1 MAGIEGA
8 MPGKAG
14 TDPGSHL
21 PLVAEALI
29 DNAAAVWSPARLQA
43 VTAPDLAV
51 NIARSA
57 LPEFRAPLTTAAQ
70 CPPAEAEGGRAD
82 PSPALERQAR
92 SMGTAPHM
100 QSGNAS
106 GTRVYAQWTEA
117 GALLWLGMDG
127 SASQVGFQAAAIVPS
142 LQRALREQGQRLVR
156 VVCNGRVV
164 FDAGMQAATDFV
176 AFSPRSAGLS
186 FSSIFQK
193 GHP

>member
-1 MAGIEGA
+1 

-14 TDPGSHL
+14 TDPGSDP
-21 PLVAEALI
+21 PLVAKPLM
-29 DNAAAVWSPARLQA
+29 DNAAAVWSPARLQVA
-43 VTAPDLAV
+43 TAPDLAV
-51 NIARSA
+51 TIARSA
-57 LPEFRAPLTTAAQ
+57 LPEFRSPLATAVQ
-70 CPPAEAEGGRAD
+70 CPPAEAGGGPAD
-82 PSPALERQAR
+82 PAPALERQAR
-92 SMGTAPHM
+92 SMGAAPHM
-100 QSGNAS
+100 QAGNAS

-164 FDAGMQAATDFV
+164 FDAGMQAATDLIE
-176 AFSPRSAGLS
+176 FSPRSAGLS